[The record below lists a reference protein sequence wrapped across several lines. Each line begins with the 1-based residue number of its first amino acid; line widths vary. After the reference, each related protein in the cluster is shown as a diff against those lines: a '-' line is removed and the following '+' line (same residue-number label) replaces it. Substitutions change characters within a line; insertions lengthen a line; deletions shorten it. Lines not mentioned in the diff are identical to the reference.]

1 MGWVHRAKNQAG
13 IDGEN
18 EMSFGATDIPT
29 RDIDYFSNV
38 LKDREVKLAAA
49 KKQRETVL
57 NDIRKANAAVDA
69 GDQRARMEL
78 PGLNKQDVAAGR
90 LILSIEKEVIEAKKR
105 LDMAENQ
112 AATAAARRA
121 SADAVAV
128 PRDKLFEVETPDG
141 RRVRHRH
148 HSLEAL
154 RKALQPGYSVVGQ
167 VFGMNADDTGGFVS
181 SPGAPS
187 MLKALLESQGDVLL
201 ELACRAWHHRLRQT
215 DRGCSAR
222 EQ

>member
-1 MGWVHRAKNQAG
+1 MGNDLGGSDRLSEGQRQLIRRAATLS
-13 IDGEN
+13 I
-18 EMSFGATDIPT
+18 MSE
-29 RDIDYFSNV
+29 SV
-38 LKDREVKLAAA
+38 ELAAA

-141 RRVRHRH
+141 RRVGHCSPDIRWWGR
-148 HSLEAL
+148 
-154 RKALQPGYSVVGQ
+154 YSG
-167 VFGMNADDTGGFVS
+167 
-181 SPGAPS
+181 
-187 MLKALLESQGDVLL
+187 
-201 ELACRAWHHRLRQT
+201 
-215 DRGCSAR
+215 
-222 EQ
+222 